1 VTESGIRILGDGDE
15 QALDRFL
22 MRHADSS
29 LFLRSNLR
37 VAGLVDHGQALQGTY
52 AAAARAGEIV
62 GVAGHFWNENL
73 ILQAPEQA
81 AELASAAIR
90 ASRRRLGGLIGPH
103 EQVSSVRRG
112 LGLMDRVTHMAE
124 REILYA
130 LPLAQL
136 TLPAPLVD
144 GRVTCR
150 GGRPEDCGLL
160 ADWRARYGVETSGE
174 IETEAVRRRNLAT
187 IERYIA
193 RGEQWVLEAAGAPVA
208 ASTFNAHLA
217 DTVQIG
223 GVWTPPELRGR
234 GYARA
239 VVGGSLLGARQAGI
253 GRAVLFTPESNHA
266 AQRAYES
273 LGFRPIGDY
282 SVTLF
287 AADEGL

>member
-1 VTESGIRILGDGDE
+1 MTEGGIRILGDGDE
-15 QALDRFL
+15 GALDRFL

-52 AAAARAGEIV
+52 AAATRAGGIV
-62 GVAGHFWNENL
+62 GVAGHFWNGNL

-81 AELASAAIR
+81 AELAAAAIA
-90 ASRRRLGGLIGPH
+90 ASRRPLGGLIGPH
-103 EQVSSVRRG
+103 AQVMAARRG
-112 LGLMDRVTHMAE
+112 LGLMDRATHIVE
-124 REILYA
+124 GEILYA

-136 TLPAPLVD
+136 SPPAPLID
-144 GRVTCR
+144 GSVSCR
-150 GGRPEDCGLL
+150 NGRSDDLDLL
-160 ADWRARYGVETSGE
+160 TEWRAAYSVETLG
-174 IETEAVRRRNLAT
+174 ETETTLSRQRNRET

-193 RGEQWVLEAAGAPVA
+193 RAEQWVLEARGRPVA
-208 ASTFNAHLA
+208 TSTFNARLA

-223 GVWTPPELRGR
+223 GVWTPPDGRGR

-239 VVGGSLLGARQAGI
+239 VVGGSLLAARDHGI
-253 GRAVLFTPESNHA
+253 SRAVLFTPQRNIP

-282 SVTLF
+282 TVAIF
-287 AADEGL
+287 AGI